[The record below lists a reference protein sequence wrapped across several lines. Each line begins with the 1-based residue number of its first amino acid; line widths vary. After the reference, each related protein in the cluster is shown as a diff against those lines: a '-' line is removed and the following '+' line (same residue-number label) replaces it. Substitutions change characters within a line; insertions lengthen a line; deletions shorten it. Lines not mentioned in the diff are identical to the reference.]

1 MSMPRLAFDELPAAA
16 RQAVTIQTG
25 QITAT
30 HTAGGG
36 INSAIAALL
45 DTETGPVFVKGI
57 PADNPQAAS
66 QKREIA
72 ISPHLPAACPRLL
85 WHVEAGGWVLLGY
98 EAVDGRHA
106 DYSTT
111 DDLTLVL
118 AALAELQEVT
128 APDDVDLKTAEE
140 RWGKY
145 TEEGQ
150 AELFAGD
157 ALLHTDFAP
166 DNVLIHGGRA
176 RLIDWAWP
184 TRGAAWIDPFMLALR
199 IMEAGATAAQAVLWV
214 QHVPSWRESDPK
226 ALGAFA
232 AAVTRLWREIAA
244 EDPAPWK
251 VAMAGHAAQLKTF
264 LLVMPG
270 RHS

>member
-1 MSMPRLAFDELPAAA
+1 MPRVAFDDLPPAV

-25 QITAT
+25 RITT
-30 HTAGGG
+30 TRTVGGG
-36 INSAIAALL
+36 INSAVAALL
-45 DTETGPVFVKGI
+45 DTETGIVFVKGI
-57 PADNPQAAS
+57 PADHPQVAS

-72 ISPHLPAACPRLL
+72 ISPYLPAACPRLL

-106 DYSTT
+106 DYTNN

-118 AALAELQEVT
+118 AALVELQEVS
-128 APDDVDLKTAEE
+128 APGDVHLKTAVE

-145 TEEGQ
+145 AKEGQ
-150 AELFAGD
+150 AELFAGE

-166 DNVLIHGGRA
+166 DNVLIDSGRA

-199 IMEAGATAAQAVLWV
+199 IMEAGATAAQAVSWA
-214 QHVPSWRESDPK
+214 QRVPSWHESDPK

-232 AAVTRLWREIAA
+232 AAVTELWREIAA

-251 VAMAGHAAQLKTF
+251 VSMADHAARLKTYVF
-264 LLVMPG
+264 VT
-270 RHS
+270 RWAF

>member
-1 MSMPRLAFDELPAAA
+1 MPRVAFDELPAAA
-16 RQAVTIQTG
+16 RQAVTVQTG
-25 QITAT
+25 QIAAA
-30 HTAGGG
+30 HTTGGG

-57 PADNPQAAS
+57 RADNPQVAS

-72 ISPHLPAACPRLL
+72 ISPYLPAACPGLL
-85 WHVEAGGWVLLGY
+85 WHVNAGGWVLLGY

-106 DYSTT
+106 DYTT
-111 DDLTLVL
+111 MDDLTLVL

-145 TEEGQ
+145 AEEGQ
-150 AELFAGD
+150 AGLFAED

-166 DNVLIHGGRA
+166 DNVLIDRGRA

-184 TRGAAWIDPFMLALR
+184 TRGAAWIDPFMLTLR
-199 IMEAGATAAQAVLWV
+199 IMEAGAPAVRAVSLV
-214 QHVPSWRESDPK
+214 RRVPSWRQADPK

-232 AAVTRLWREIAA
+232 VAVARLWREIAK
-244 EDPAPWK
+244 EDPVPWK
-251 VAMAGHAAQLKTF
+251 VAMSRHAVELRT
-264 LLVMPG
+264 LLLAT
-270 RHS
+270 S

>member
-1 MSMPRLAFDELPAAA
+1 MPRVAFDELPAAA
-16 RQAVTIQTG
+16 RQAVTVQTG
-25 QITAT
+25 RITAA
-30 HTAGGG
+30 HTADGG

-45 DTETGPVFVKGI
+45 DTETGRVFVKGI
-57 PADNPQAAS
+57 PADNPQVAS

-72 ISPHLPAACPRLL
+72 ISPCLPASCPRLL

-106 DYSTT
+106 DYTTT

-128 APDDVDLKTAEE
+128 APDDAGLKTAED
-140 RWGKY
+140 RWGTY
-145 TEEGQ
+145 AEEGQ
-150 AELFAGD
+150 SELFAGD

-166 DNVLIHGGRA
+166 DNVLIHRGRA

-199 IMEAGATAAQAVLWV
+199 IMEAGATAVRAVSWV
-214 QHVPSWRESDPK
+214 QCVPSWRESDPK
-226 ALGAFA
+226 ALEAFA
-232 AAVTRLWREIAA
+232 VAVARLWREIAV
-244 EDPAPWK
+244 EDPEPWK
-251 VAMAGHAAQLKTF
+251 VAMADHAAELKA
-264 LLVMPG
+264 LLIETPWA
-270 RHS
+270 S

>member
-1 MSMPRLAFDELPAAA
+1 MPRVAFDELPVAA
-16 RQAVTIQTG
+16 RQAVTLQTG
-25 QITAT
+25 LINAA

-36 INSAIAALL
+36 INSALAALL
-45 DTETGPVFVKGI
+45 ETETGPVFVKGI
-57 PADNPQAAS
+57 PADNPQVAS

-72 ISPHLPAACPRLL
+72 ISSYLPATCPRLL

-98 EAVDGRHA
+98 EAVNGRHA
-106 DYSTT
+106 DYTST

-118 AALAELQEVT
+118 DALVELQEVT

-140 RWGKY
+140 RWGMYAEK
-145 TEEGQ
+145 GQ

-166 DNVLIHGGRA
+166 DNVLIHDGRA

-184 TRGAAWIDPFMLALR
+184 TRGAAWIDPYMLALR
-199 IMEAGATAAQAVLWV
+199 IMEAGATAAEAVSWA
-214 QHVPSWRESDPK
+214 QRVPSWHEADPK

-232 AAVTRLWREIAA
+232 AATAQLWQEIAA
-244 EDPAPWK
+244 ENPAPWK
-251 VAMAGHAAQLKTF
+251 VAMAGHAAQLRTF
-264 LLVMPG
+264 LLVTAWA
-270 RHS
+270 S

>member
-1 MSMPRLAFDELPAAA
+1 MSMPRVAFDELPAAA
-16 RQAVTIQTG
+16 RQAVILQTG
-25 QITAT
+25 RITAA

-36 INSAIAALL
+36 INSAIATLL

-57 PADNPQAAS
+57 PADNPQVAS
-66 QKREIA
+66 QRREIA
-72 ISPHLPAACPRLL
+72 ISPHLPASCPRLL
-85 WHVEAGGWVLLGY
+85 WNVEAGGWVLLGY

-106 DYSTT
+106 DYTAT
-111 DDLTLVL
+111 DDLNLVL
-118 AALAELQEVT
+118 LALAELQEVT
-128 APDDVDLKTAEE
+128 APGDVDLKTAEE
-140 RWGKY
+140 RWGNY
-145 TEEGQ
+145 AEEGQ

-166 DNVLIHGGRA
+166 DNVLIHRGRA
-176 RLIDWAWP
+176 RLVDWAWP

-199 IMEAGATAAQAVLWV
+199 IMEAGATAAQALSWV
-214 QHVPSWRESDPK
+214 QRVPSWRESDPR

-251 VAMAGHAAQLKTF
+251 AAMACHAAQLKAL
-264 LLVMPG
+264 LLVTSG
-270 RHS
+270 ES

>member
-1 MSMPRLAFDELPAAA
+1 MPRVAFDELPATT
-16 RQAVTIQTG
+16 RQAVTMQTG
-25 QITAT
+25 HIVAA

-45 DTETGPVFVKGI
+45 DTEKGPVFVKGI
-57 PADNPQAAS
+57 PTDNPQVAS
-66 QKREIA
+66 QEREIA
-72 ISPHLPAACPRLL
+72 ISPHLPASCPRLL

-106 DYSTT
+106 DYTAT
-111 DDLTLVL
+111 DDLNLVL
-118 AALAELQEVT
+118 VALAELQEVI
-128 APDDVDLKTAEE
+128 APDDIELKTAAE

-150 AELFAGD
+150 GELFAGD
-157 ALLHTDFAP
+157 TLLHTDFAP
-166 DNVLIHGGRA
+166 DNVLIHSGRA

-199 IMEAGATAAQAVLWV
+199 IMETGATAAQAVSWV
-214 QHVPSWRESDPK
+214 QRVPSWRESDPK
-226 ALGAFA
+226 ALGVFA
-232 AAVTRLWREIAA
+232 TAVTRLWREIAA

-251 VAMAGHAAQLKTF
+251 VAMAGHAAQLKTHLF
-264 LLVMPG
+264 VTPWPY
-270 RHS
+270 